1 MSFLLWL
8 EQTGVGRFV
17 RESQSLLGY
26 PTFTVLHTFGLSVV
40 VGISAMIAARLVG
53 IAPGIPLSPL
63 KKLFPII
70 WFGFVI
76 NLISGSGL
84 AAAAASTT
92 IPSPMFVAKIT
103 FVIIAVVLL
112 RKLQVGVFNDPEVDN
127 KPLEKSTKVL
137 GGALLGV
144 WLFAMICGRLIGYT
158 VDLLPPLIGP

>member
-8 EQTGVGRFV
+8 EQTGVGQFV
-17 RESQSLLGY
+17 RESRSLLGY

-40 VGISAMIAARLVG
+40 VGISAMIAVRLAG
-53 IAPGIPLSPL
+53 IAPGIPLAPL
-63 KKLFPII
+63 RSLFPIV
-70 WFGFVI
+70 WAGFVI

-112 RKLQVGVFNDPEVDN
+112 RKLQVSVFNDPDVDK
-127 KPLEKSTKVL
+127 KPLDKKSKL
-137 GGALLGV
+137 MGGALLCV

-158 VDLLPPLIGP
+158 VDVLPPLIGP